1 MNSNADRRRPG
12 GSEPLGL
19 ASYYQA
25 TKEPLQCLAFL
36 LPLIVVYEV
45 GTIWLVPLWESRGG
59 PNVGAHVLLQWFI
72 GLFGWTSFHVP
83 GLAVVVILLAW
94 HLSGRQAWKV
104 RGRVVLGM
112 CGESLLLALP
122 LLVFQDA
129 LQAGLAG
136 PRAQSWLSDVV
147 LSVGAG
153 VYEELIFR
161 LGLISLGSLV
171 AIDVLKL
178 PRSGST
184 VAVVLISA
192 GVFAAYHHVHPA
204 TEPFAPVRFLF
215 RTAAGIYLGGVF
227 ALRGFGIAAGCHAVY
242 NLIIVTALS
251 VADG

>member
-1 MNSNADRRRPG
+1 MKSDVDRRRPR
-12 GSEPLGL
+12 GSEPLALSG
-19 ASYYQA
+19 YYQA

-36 LPLIVVYEV
+36 LPLIVLYEV

-83 GLAVVVILLAW
+83 GLAVVVILLTW
-94 HLSGRQAWKV
+94 QLVGRHTWRV

-112 CGESLLLALP
+112 GAESFLLALP
-122 LLVFQDA
+122 LLVFQDV

-136 PRAQSWLSDVV
+136 LRVQVWISDVV

-178 PRSGST
+178 PRSGSM

-192 GVFAAYHHVHPA
+192 GVFAAYHHVYPA

-215 RTAAGIYLGGVF
+215 RTAAGIYLGGIF
-227 ALRGFGIAAGCHAVY
+227 ALRGFGIAAGCHAAY

-251 VADG
+251 VAEG

>member
-1 MNSNADRRRPG
+1 MSSDADRKRPP
-12 GSEPLGL
+12 GSQSPGL
-19 ASYYQA
+19 SSYYQA
-25 TKEPLQCLAFL
+25 TKEPLQSLAFL
-36 LPLIVVYEV
+36 LPFIVLYEV
-45 GTIWLVPLWESRGG
+45 GTIWLVPLWEHHGG
-59 PNVGAHVLLQWFI
+59 PNVGAHVLLQWFV

-83 GLAVVVILLAW
+83 AMAAVAILLAW
-94 HLSGRQAWKV
+94 HFAGRHEWTV

-112 CGESLLLALP
+112 WAESLLLALP

-136 PRAQSWLSDVV
+136 PRIQGWLSDVV

-171 AIDVLKL
+171 AVDVLKL
-178 PRSGST
+178 PRSGSM

-192 GVFAAYHHVHPA
+192 GLFAAYHHVYPA

-215 RTAAGIYLGGVF
+215 RTAAGIYLGGIFV
-227 ALRGFGIAAGCHAVY
+227 LRGFGIAAGCHAVY
-242 NLIIVTALS
+242 NLAIVTAMS
-251 VADG
+251 MTAG